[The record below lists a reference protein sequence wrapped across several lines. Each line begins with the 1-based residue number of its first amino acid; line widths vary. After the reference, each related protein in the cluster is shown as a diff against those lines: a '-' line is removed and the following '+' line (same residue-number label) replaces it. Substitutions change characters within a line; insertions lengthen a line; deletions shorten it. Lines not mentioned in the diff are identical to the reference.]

1 MEPVNLDFTISVV
14 LDKLANPLPPTDFIL
29 TGAGVMSAAQVQS
42 DELNRA
48 VKISKG
54 APWQMLSR

>member
-14 LDKLANPLPPTDFIL
+14 LDKLANPLPPTDFTL
-29 TGAGVMSAAQVQS
+29 TGAGVMPAAQVQS

-54 APWQMLSR
+54 TPWQTLSR

>member
-29 TGAGVMSAAQVQS
+29 TGVGVMSAAQVQS

-48 VKISKG
+48 VTISKG
-54 APWQMLSR
+54 TP